1 MSSGPKT
8 PQRDAGRPPRTGL
21 AALATAWR
29 RLWGSV
35 AFRLTLNYSLLAV
48 CTTIFLLI
56 FAYGKIVDVLQV
68 QFSRQV
74 TLTMHRLVLHYQERG
89 ATSLQHEIR
98 QLLSDQTDID
108 TEMYLLLDRNG
119 AKLAGNLNMFE
130 AGDLIRDPPVPLQSN
145 VLRDGVSVSGVL
157 VAQRLGDGD
166 ILVVGRDT
174 QDLKEI
180 KDLIGKAVI
189 VATLVA
195 LFLVLIGTLIFRR
208 ELRRRV
214 EAIRDTAIHVGTGE
228 LTRRVPAAADA
239 DEFDQLR
246 SDINHMLDRIE
257 NLMKGVR
264 NVSDSIAHNMR
275 TPLTR
280 VLARLHKAQ
289 SGARDAQALGAAIDA
304 ASAEILELIA
314 MSEKLLLIAEAESGV
329 RRQAFQAVRLDA
341 IARDVLELYEALAEE
356 KGVALRLAV
365 AQAGRTNGSVR
376 NNGTHNGAG
385 DEGVWVAGDADLLAG
400 VISNLVDNALKY
412 AGRGACATI
421 SVARRDSLAVLTV
434 RDNGPGVAEDELRQ
448 LGKRFYRAPTRSRS
462 GLPGS
467 GLGLASVR
475 AVVALHEGRLAFRDA
490 APGLEVEIELP
501 SAIPP
506 ADHYDLVMKR

>member
-1 MSSGPKT
+1 MSFKASAPG
-8 PQRDAGRPPRTGL
+8 AGRPPRKGP
-21 AALATAWR
+21 AALITAWR

-68 QFSRQV
+68 QFQRQV
-74 TLTMHRLVLHYQERG
+74 TLTLHRLVLHYQERG
-89 ATSLQHEIR
+89 STSLQQEIQ

-108 TEMYLLLDRNG
+108 TEMYLLLDGKGIKR
-119 AKLAGNLNMFE
+119 AGNLNPF
-130 AGDLIRDPPVPLQSN
+130 AAADLIRDPPAPVQAN

-157 VAQRLGDGD
+157 VAQNLEDGD

-180 KDLIGKAVI
+180 KRLIGKAVI
-189 VATLVA
+189 AATLVA
-195 LFLVLIGTLIFRR
+195 LSLVLIGTFIFRR

-214 EAIRDTAIHVGTGE
+214 EAIRDTAMHVGTGE
-228 LTRRVPAAADA
+228 LTRRVPAGADA

-246 SDINHMLDRIE
+246 SDINQMLDRIE
-257 NLMKGVR
+257 NLMNGVR

-275 TPLTR
+275 TPLAR
-280 VLARLHKAQ
+280 VLGKLHRAQ
-289 SGARDAQALGAAIDA
+289 SGARDAQALAEAID
-304 ASAEILELIA
+304 SVSTEIMDLIS

-341 IARDVLELYEALAEE
+341 IAQDVVELYEALADE
-356 KGVALRLAV
+356 KGVVLRQV
-365 AQAGRTNGSVR
+365 SSVSA
-376 NNGTHNGAG
+376 NNHGKPY
-385 DEGVWVAGDADLLAG
+385 EGVWVAGDADLLAG

-412 AGRGACATI
+412 AGRGAHATI
-421 SVARRDSLAVLTV
+421 SLRQDAGRAYLAIK
-434 RDNGPGVAEDELRQ
+434 DDGPGVDDDELRL
-448 LGKRFYRAPTRSRS
+448 LGNRFYRAHTSIET

-475 AVVALHEGRLAFRDA
+475 AVVALHQGRLAFRDA
-490 APGLEVEIELP
+490 SPGLEVEIDFP
-501 SAIPP
+501 SATPP
-506 ADHYDLVMKR
+506 DHYGLVMKP